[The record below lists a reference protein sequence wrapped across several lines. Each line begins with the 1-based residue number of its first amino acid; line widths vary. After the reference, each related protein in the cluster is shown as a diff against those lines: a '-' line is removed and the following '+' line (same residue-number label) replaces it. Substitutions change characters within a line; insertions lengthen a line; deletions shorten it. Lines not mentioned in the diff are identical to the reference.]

1 MAKPSWL
8 VLDKTSG
15 TGNGT
20 VKASVASQYYGRLS
34 RSGSIVVTSTKDTSK
49 KATVNVTNSAYG
61 EFLRID
67 NDQTTVIASAG
78 TIQIASDASE
88 ENVNQT
94 NCKYLI
100 YKVDGDINIT
110 AIKVSYRIGTVG
122 PSNQYIEI
130 TDANITS
137 NTDGSKTLTIP
148 DDPGAS
154 NRLDLLIEVTI
165 TANETISVKRST
177 MELGGTSSAKPTKLS
192 DAVEQASIQI
202 TQKAKNVTLS
212 VSPTSIT
219 IPAAGTAQT
228 ITVTSNDAWTI
239 S

>member
-20 VKASVASQYYGRLS
+20 VKASVAYQYYGRLS

-122 PSNQYIEI
+122 LSNQYIEI

-148 DDPGAS
+148 DDPGAL